1 MTGGALHTALNAPPV
16 RLVPPPAVSPPGAKE
31 TPPATVSAP
40 GKGMSRDDLDAQRS
54 VLQDRQAAIRREHA
68 RATLAGRPLPSRDE
82 LAQIEHALEALAD
95 AETLQHEDTRAAQE
109 AAAADRRA
117 RMVEL
122 VARLDAE
129 RLDAMAKAGEAFAA
143 GVDHL
148 ARARHL
154 SAQIVAAAQ
163 SARAPVPASLTWQS
177 LARRLGA
184 MVGAALRPIASGHRR
199 LGDLQWLDLPS
210 ARTPTEPIDWRSAE
224 TKATAADVAAIT
236 RSN

>member
-1 MTGGALHTALNAPPV
+1 MTGGATHTALNAPAV
-16 RLVPPPAVSPPGAKE
+16 RLVPPPAPPPEPE
-31 TPPATVSAP
+31 TAPAAVSAP
-40 GKGMSRDDLDAQRS
+40 PRPDLDAQRS